1 MAEER
6 VIIAGFGGQGIMFM
20 GKLLCYAGMMEDRH
34 VTYMP
39 SYGAEVRGGTAYCNV
54 ILSSEE
60 IPSPVITEPTT
71 AIIMNTPSLVKFE
84 PMVAKKG
91 LVIVNSSLVARPA
104 KRKDIEVVL
113 VPATSIADR
122 LGNTRIANMVA
133 LGAFLAKR
141 NIVDTTTVMTAV
153 QEILP
158 AYRQHLVE
166 VNRQA
171 IAEGKLY
178 VESHSS
184 AAIWS
189 KITRGFGLS

>member
-6 VIIAGFGGQGIMFM
+6 IIIAGFGGQGIMFM

-54 ILSSEE
+54 IISSEE
-60 IPSPVITEPTT
+60 IASPVVSDPTA

-84 PMVAKKG
+84 PAIVKKG
-91 LVIVNSSLVARPA
+91 LMVVNSSLVTRMA
-104 KRKDIEVVL
+104 KRKDIEL
-113 VPATSIADR
+113 IPVPATSIADR
-122 LGNTRIANMVA
+122 LGNTRVANMVA

-141 NIVDTTTVMTAV
+141 AIVDIATVTAAI

-158 AYRQHLVE
+158 ASRRHLIE

-189 KITRGFGLS
+189 RLTKGFGFA